1 MKFAFISHLLPP
13 TWGGQTIMIYR
24 VLQGV
29 SPEDYCLI
37 SPHNYEAEA
46 FTGVYTWRLPAR
58 YHQLAPDAQLTRGYR
73 FGLARARAAANVPL
87 GLVSRARRIA
97 AIVRREQCRAVVA
110 CTGSLLDLPAG
121 YLASRM
127 AGVPFYAYLFDY
139 YSYQS
144 TDPVESFY
152 ARRFEPWVLKGAA
165 GIIAPN
171 EFLRDELRARY
182 GVEATVIRN
191 PCDLSGYEE
200 PLEGGDALDAG
211 DAAGGGGEVEIV
223 YTGAVYEAHYDAFRN
238 LVAGVGQLGRPGVRL
253 HLYSASPVDWEREGI
268 SGPAVVLHGHRAA
281 SEVPGIQRRA
291 DILFLPLAFRS
302 PYPVLIRT
310 SATSKLGEYLAARRP
325 ILVHAPPDSFISW
338 YFREHGCGVVVDRE
352 DPAELAR
359 AVERLAGDAGLRRE
373 VSARAWERARTDF
386 SVAASQAAFARL
398 LKLERDGRRAAPNC

>member
-1 MKFAFISHLLPP
+1 MKFAFLSHLLPP

-24 VLQGV
+24 VLSGLR
-29 SPEDYCLI
+29 PEDYCLI
-37 SPHNYEAEA
+37 SPHNYDAEA
-46 FTGVYTWRLPAR
+46 FEGDYSRRLPAR
-58 YHQLAPDAQLTRGYR
+58 YHHLPPEPALTRGHR
-73 FGLARARAAANVPL
+73 FGLAKARAFANVPL
-87 GLVSRARRIA
+87 ALLARARRVA
-97 AIVRREQCRAVVA
+97 AIVRAEGARAVVA

-139 YSYQS
+139 YSYQHVG
-144 TDPVESFY
+144 PVEGFY

-182 GVEATVIRN
+182 GVAATVIRN
-191 PCDLSGYEE
+191 PCDLSDYDAEE
-200 PLEGGDALDAG
+200 ADGAG
-211 DAAGGGGEVEIV
+211 RAAGGGDGEVEVV

-238 LVAGVGQLGRPGVRL
+238 LLAALGRVGGRGARL
-253 HLYSASPVDWEREGI
+253 HLYTASPVDWEREGLG
-268 SGPAVVLHGHRAA
+268 GPGLVRRGHRQM

-325 ILVHAPPDSFISW
+325 VLVHAPPDSFVSW

-352 DPAELAR
+352 DPAALAE
-359 AVERLAGDAGLRRE
+359 AVERLAGDEELRRR
-373 VSARAWERARTDF
+373 VSERAWERARADF
-386 SVAASQAAFARL
+386 SIEASRSAFARL
-398 LKLERDGRRAAPNC
+398 LNLG